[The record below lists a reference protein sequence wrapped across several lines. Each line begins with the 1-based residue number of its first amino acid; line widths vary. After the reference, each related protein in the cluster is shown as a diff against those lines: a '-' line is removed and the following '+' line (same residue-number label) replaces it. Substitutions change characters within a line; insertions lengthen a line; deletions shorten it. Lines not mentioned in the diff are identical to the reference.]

1 MFTGII
7 KHIGKIHSVKKNK
20 DNLVLTIESE
30 IARDVNPDDSVAHNG
45 VCLTVTAG
53 FAKSY
58 TVTVIEETLSKTNLG
73 NLKKGDS
80 INLEKALGAADMLHG
95 HLVQGHIDGTVECI
109 KILEKKG
116 SWVYRFSYPAKYG
129 NLLIP
134 KGSVC
139 LNGVSLTISN
149 LKKKYFE
156 VSIIPHT
163 YSNTT
168 FQFIQIG
175 DLINIEYDLIG
186 KYLQRYLKSIKK
198 RS

>member
-7 KHIGKIHSVKKNK
+7 KHIGKIQSVKKNK
-20 DNLVLTIESE
+20 DNLILTIESE
-30 IARDVNPDDSVAHNG
+30 IAREANPDDSIAHNG
-45 VCLTVTAG
+45 VCLTVTTVSAE
-53 FAKSY
+53 SY
-58 TVTVIEETLSKTNLG
+58 TVTVIDETLSKTNLG
-73 NLKKGDS
+73 ILKKGDK
-80 INLEKALGAADMLHG
+80 INLEKAMGAADMLHG

-116 SWVYRFSYPAKYG
+116 SWVYRFSYPAKNA

-168 FQFIQIG
+168 FQFIQVG

-198 RS
+198 NR